1 MPKHIYLRSKIMW
14 FSLRRWKRRLLFW
27 GGAVSVG
34 FAAILLAVSSTY
46 VLGWLHAVLGV
57 SPYLSL
63 LLTPLGLALIAFI
76 TSRHFTGAQG
86 SGIPQTI
93 AALKLSD
100 DSARQGLLSV
110 RIAIGKIFLT
120 LLGLLSGASIGREG
134 PTVQIG
140 ASIMHALGRLGQF
153 TRHETERGLILAG
166 GAAGVAAAFNTPLA
180 GVVFA
185 IEEMSRSFEERTSGA
200 ALTAIIVAGIASLG
214 ILGNYT
220 YFGHTSESL
229 GDHLYQG
236 WIGVLVCGTIGGLLG
251 GIFST
256 ILINAARLMP
266 ERLRMFMKERPV
278 AFAAACG
285 LVLAVIGIAS
295 GSTTYGTGYEET
307 RHILEGQANIPE
319 SFGILKMVA
328 TIVSYISGI
337 PGGIFAPSMSIG
349 AGFGF
354 NLSSFFP
361 DLPAGAVVILGMV
374 AYFTGVVQAPITGF
388 VIVME
393 MTDNHSMTIPLMAT
407 AAVAYASSRII
418 CPTPLYKALSVNFL
432 PKS

>member
-1 MPKHIYLRSKIMW
+1 MW

-27 GGAVSVG
+27 GGAISVG
-34 FAAILLAVSSTY
+34 TVAILFAISSTY
-46 VLGWLHAVLGV
+46 ALAGLHKLLDI
-57 SPYLSL
+57 SPYLAL
-63 LLTPLGLALIAFI
+63 LITPLGLALIVALTNNYFP
-76 TSRHFTGAQG
+76 GAQG

-93 AALKLSD
+93 AALKVSD
-100 DSARQGLLSV
+100 ANTRNALLSL

-120 LLGLLSGASIGREG
+120 LLGLVVGASIGREG

-140 ASIMHALGRLGQF
+140 AAIMHNLGRFGHF
-153 TRHETERGLILAG
+153 TRLETERGLILAG

-200 ALTAIIVAGIASLG
+200 ALTAIIVAGIASLA

-229 GDHLYQG
+229 GNFYQAS
-236 WIGVLVCGTIGGLLG
+236 IGVVVCGIIGGMLG
-251 GIFST
+251 GLFSMV
-256 ILINAARLMP
+256 LVNAAKLLP
-266 ERLRMFMKERPV
+266 QCIYKFMKERPV

-307 RHILEGQANIPE
+307 RHILAGTGNI
-319 SFGILKMVA
+319 SQSYGILKMLA
-328 TIVSYISGI
+328 TVVSYLSGI
-337 PGGIFAPSMSIG
+337 PGGIFAPSMAIG
-349 AGFGF
+349 AGFGS
-354 NLSSFFP
+354 NLATL
-361 DLPAGAVVILGMV
+361 LPGIPSGALVILGMV

-393 MTDNHSMTIPLMAT
+393 MTDNHTMTIPLMAT
-407 AAVAYASSRII
+407 AAIAYASSRIV
-418 CPTPLYKALSVNFL
+418 CPTPLYKAMSRNFMA
-432 PKS
+432 KAVDAV